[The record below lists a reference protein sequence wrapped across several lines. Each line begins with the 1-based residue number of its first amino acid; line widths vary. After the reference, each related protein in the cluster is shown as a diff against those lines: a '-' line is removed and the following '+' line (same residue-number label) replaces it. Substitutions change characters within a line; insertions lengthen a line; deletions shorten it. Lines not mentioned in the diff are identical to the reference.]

1 MNNSIMRLF
10 AVVILLFTILIVW
23 TSRWTV
29 FDATALN
36 DNHLNSLSYYAS
48 LKVKRGTIY
57 AGDGHTV
64 LARSIKRAGGT
75 WKRVYPEGSLYSQI
89 VGYYFPE
96 RGQPPTGLEAA
107 SNAALKGLQSP
118 LTNLFGSFN
127 GTATVGD
134 DVYTT
139 IDPTAQKLA
148 RQLLEHAVAAYGA
161 SSGSVVAIVPR
172 TGAVKVMYSVPS
184 YNDNKPGAKCSLPGC
199 SQFFN
204 ALQGGYPPGSTFKLV
219 TTTAALDSG
228 RFTPDSTFNGN
239 SPVTVSGHTLE
250 NDGNASYG
258 QVTLT
263 YALTNSINTV
273 YGPLGLTLGSK
284 LMQRYMDRYGFYAV
298 PPLDFPAN
306 QLSIS
311 GEYFG
316 PGSCFGNKHTLLLR
330 VTNSCVDL
338 GRTAIGQANLAVT
351 PLQMAMVVSAIAN
364 NGKLM
369 QPRLVS
375 RVVNNA
381 GQTVR
386 TNAPQV
392 DDQVMSP
399 KVAGE
404 LQVMMRKVV
413 EEGTGTSAN
422 LEGLNIGGK
431 TGTASTGGTRNGQP
445 LDDAWFVGFPEGNPK
460 IAVAVELTNIENG
473 FGGTYAAP
481 IAAQVI
487 KTLLAEHQ

>member
-1 MNNSIMRLF
+1 MNRSIVRLF
-10 AVVILLFTILIVW
+10 AVVILLFTVLVAW

-36 DNHLNSLSYYAS
+36 NNPLNRLSYYAS

-57 AGDGHTV
+57 ADDGHTV
-64 LARSIKRAGGT
+64 LAKSKKQAGGI
-75 WKRVYPEGSLYSQI
+75 WKRVYPHGSLYSQI

-96 RGQPPTGLEAA
+96 TFGSSGLEAS
-107 SNAALKGLQSP
+107 SNPALKGLQSP

-134 DVYTT
+134 DVHTT
-139 IDPTAQKLA
+139 IDPTAQALA
-148 RQLLEHAVAAYGA
+148 RQEIQHVMSAYGA
-161 SSGSVVAIVPR
+161 TSGSVVAIVPQ
-172 TGAVKVMYSVPS
+172 TGAVKVLYSSPS
-184 YNDNKPGAKCSLPGC
+184 YNDNRPDPAKCALPGC
-199 SQFFN
+199 SEFFD
-204 ALQGGYPPGSTFKLV
+204 AVRGGYPPGSTFKLV

-228 RFTPDSTFNGN
+228 RFAPDSIFNGN
-239 SPVTVSGHTLE
+239 SPVTISGHPLE

-273 YGPLGLTLGSK
+273 YGPLGVTLGGS
-284 LMQRYMDRYGFYAV
+284 LMQRYMRRYGFYSV
-298 PPLDFPAN
+298 PPLDYPADELAASGPLFFPH
-306 QLSIS
+306 
-311 GEYFG
+311 E
-316 PGSCFGNKHTLLLR
+316 CFGNKHIELLP
-330 VTNSCVDL
+330 VTSSCVDL
-338 GRTAIGQANLAVT
+338 GRTAIGQDKLAVT

-375 RVVNNA
+375 KVVNNA

-386 TNAPQV
+386 TNAPEE
-392 DDQVMSP
+392 DAQVMKP
-399 KVAGE
+399 AIAAE
-404 LQVMMRKVV
+404 LQGMMRKVV
-413 EEGTGTSAN
+413 EEGTGQSAN
-422 LEGLNIGGK
+422 LNGLNIGGK